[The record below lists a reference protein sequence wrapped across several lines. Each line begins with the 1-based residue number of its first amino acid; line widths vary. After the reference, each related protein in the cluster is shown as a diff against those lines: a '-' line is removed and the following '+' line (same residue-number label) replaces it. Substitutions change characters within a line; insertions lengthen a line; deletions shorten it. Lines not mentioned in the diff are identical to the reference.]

1 MLVPNLSSL
10 SSLFLRDSENQTKF
24 LLNSARDNSQPF
36 IGLAFK
42 LEVSLTLLLPTTH
55 GESPDGATNTYL
67 EQALKSVH
75 LENQFIFTFK

>member
-1 MLVPNLSSL
+1 MLVPNLSFL

-42 LEVSLTLLLPTTH
+42 LEVSLTLLLSTRH
-55 GESPDGATNTYL
+55 GESPGGATNTYL
-67 EQALKSVH
+67 EQTLN
-75 LENQFIFTFK
+75 NQFILKISLFTFK

>member
-1 MLVPNLSSL
+1 MLVPNLSFL

-67 EQALKSVH
+67 EQTLN
-75 LENQFIFTFK
+75 NQFILKISLFTFK